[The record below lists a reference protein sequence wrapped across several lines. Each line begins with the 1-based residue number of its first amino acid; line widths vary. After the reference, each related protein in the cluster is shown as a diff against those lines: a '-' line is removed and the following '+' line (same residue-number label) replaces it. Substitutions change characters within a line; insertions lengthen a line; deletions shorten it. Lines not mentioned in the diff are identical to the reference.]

1 MCGIAG
7 WLDESR
13 ELNERQDE
21 LLRMS
26 EALRHRGPD
35 EHGAYIRRHAALLHR
50 RLSVIDPEN
59 GQQPMSTLYEG
70 EKYTIVYNGEL
81 YNTAEL
87 RDELKAAGFGFG
99 TRSDTEVLLK
109 AYCYYKEK
117 CAEKLNGIFAFAVF
131 EEGSKRLFLCR
142 DRVGV
147 KPLFYHQYDSGFLF
161 GSEIKAIL
169 QSGMVAPAVGE
180 EGLYEL
186 FFLGPARTPGN
197 GIFKGIHELL
207 PGEYA
212 VYEGGRLTKHRYFR
226 LTAHEH
232 EAGESETIEE
242 LRSLLTDAVERQ
254 LVSDV
259 PLCFFLSGGLDS
271 SIICQTASNFF
282 IRNSASPQTSIQSLS
297 HHAVTAPFTKGSRNR
312 VIDTYSIEYED
323 NRQYFT
329 RSLFQPNADYEY
341 IGMMVQSTGSR
352 HHEIVLSNEDV
363 LQALYPSVT
372 ARDLPGYVDIDSSL
386 LLFCQEIK
394 KHFTV
399 ALSGECADELFGG
412 YPWYHNHD
420 ILFEDCFPWSREQD
434 IRRSVLKKGILPR
447 GEDYVRQKYLD
458 TLKEADSLPSDSRID
473 RRMREMFALNYY
485 WFMQCLLE
493 RKDRCSMWSG
503 LEVRVP
509 FCDYRLIDYA
519 YNLPWE
525 LKAYGGREKGIIRK
539 AFEDILPREIVY
551 RKKSPYPKTHNPVYM
566 KLCAEKVNEILGD
579 KSRHINS
586 LIDPDGVIAIIEH
599 PDSIRSPWYGQLM
612 KAPQILAYL
621 IQLDDWLE
629 NYHVDVDI

>member
-7 WLDESR
+7 WLDK
-13 ELNERQDE
+13 ERDLSANHA
-21 LLRMS
+21 LLMNMS
-26 EALRHRGPD
+26 ETLRRRGPD
-35 EHGAYIRRHAALLHR
+35 EHGEYIRRHAALLHR

-81 YNTAEL
+81 YNTEEL
-87 RDELKAAGFGFG
+87 REELRAAGFGFG

-117 CAEKLNGIFAFAVF
+117 CAEKLNGIFAFAVY
-131 EEGSKRLFLCR
+131 EEGAGRLFLCR

-147 KPLFYHQYDSGFLF
+147 KPLFYHLYHGGILF

-169 QSGMVAPAVGE
+169 KSGMVAPAVTE

-186 FFLGPARTPGN
+186 FFLGPARTAGK
-197 GIFKGIHELL
+197 GIFKGIEELL

-212 VYEGGRLTKHRYFR
+212 VYEDGKLMKTQYFR

-232 EAGESETIEE
+232 EDDEQATIEKV
-242 LRSLLTDAVERQ
+242 RFLLTDAIERQ

-259 PLCFFLSGGLDS
+259 PMCFFLSGGLDS
-271 SIICQTASNFF
+271 SIICQTASNFRK
-282 IRNSASPQTSIQSLS
+282 RNHLSP
-297 HHAVTAPFTKGSRNR
+297 
-312 VIDTYSIEYED
+312 IDTYSVEYAD
-323 NRQYFT
+323 NRKYFEK
-329 RSLFQPNADYEY
+329 SLFQPNADYDY
-341 IGMMVQSTGSR
+341 IGMMVQSAGSR
-352 HHEIVLSNEDV
+352 HHEVVLDNGDLYE
-363 LQALYPSVT
+363 ALYPSVK

-386 LLFCQEIK
+386 LLFCEEIK
-394 KHFTV
+394 KRFTV
-399 ALSGECADELFGG
+399 ALSGECADELYGG

-420 ILFEDCFPWSREQD
+420 ILFEDCFPWSREQGV
-434 IRRSVLKKGILPR
+434 RRQVVKKGLLPR
-447 GEDYVRQKYLD
+447 GEEYVRRRYLD
-458 TLKEADSLPSDSRID
+458 TIRPVEKLKSDSKVD
-473 RRMREMFALNYY
+473 KRMREMFALNYY

-493 RKDRCSMWSG
+493 RKDRCSMYSG

-519 YNLPWE
+519 YNMPWE

-539 AFEDILPREIVY
+539 AFEDILPRDIVY

-566 KLCAEKVNEILGD
+566 ELCRKRVEEILSD
-579 KSRHINS
+579 KSRRINL
-586 LIDPDGVIAIIEH
+586 LIDEKGVREIMEH
-599 PDSIRSPWYGQLM
+599 PEQLSSPWYGQLM
-612 KAPQILAYL
+612 RAPQILAYL
-621 IQLDDWLE
+621 IEIDAWLE
-629 NYHVDVDI
+629 EYHVSVEI